1 MGDFDDI
8 NVKINVD
15 ASGAEQGI
23 TRVSTS
29 LNKLNSDVDKLGSG
43 ADFGDKLNS
52 ESKQAEGGLDKLGE
66 AAEQANQKLAKVG
79 SGLNLSAVGSQLDA
93 LSGKMQ
99 AWGAGLSILAAPF
112 ELVGAAS
119 VNAFADFEA
128 GMGKIFTLLPDI
140 TDQAMSEMS
149 SQIKEFSTTFGAD
162 LSTIQQAAYDALS
175 SGVSQA
181 DLMPFLE
188 TAQTAAVAGMSDV
201 GTAVDGLT
209 SAINAYQMELDD
221 AGRVSDVFFKTVELG
236 KIEFDELSRNIGKVA
251 PTAAQFGISIED
263 TGAAI
268 AAMTSQG
275 VSAEETMTGLKNLFK
290 DVATP
295 GTQLNKIFQ
304 EIAGVTFKDFIANG
318 GTLAEAISKLRDY
331 SNQTGKSFFEM
342 GSTFESANTLAMLGG
357 GFFEKYSEMT
367 EKVGNAAGSTESA
380 YSKMSDTMAF
390 ALDKLKAQFQVMSVD
405 IGEKLAPVVLEF
417 TQWLTENAD
426 QISDFAQNVASA
438 AVPAIESI
446 FNTLQKGMDMY
457 ENMSP
462 ETKAMLAKLIG
473 VGAVG
478 AAVAGPGL
486 LIGGTAL
493 SPVATLITAMGTLQ
507 TKSLLAKAAMGGV
520 GTEAGIIAG
529 SSGAAA
535 SGLGGIS
542 TALSGIGPLGWA
554 AAAALAAAGAAYV
567 TNFGGFRD
575 NINDAVK
582 EAESAIKN
590 FNTGNYE
597 QAGTD
602 AAEAMAK
609 GLGSV
614 GDLAVDA
621 VKATPEALQA
631 GEEFV
636 SAFQDGVN
644 QSADA
649 FGNASAQ
656 LLLSAM
662 KSGIESGAGV
672 LSGAGTVISDSIQ
685 NGINIDS
692 IGSFLVS
699 QLSGISLESVGNTLA
714 ESLISGFT
722 HANFGIMGDVVENA
736 LKGGA
741 KGAIDWIQEETSK
754 LTGKTK
760 EEVQEA
766 ASTLPIIGGILGGDY
781 GTKETTTPYNQVSMD
796 TSKWSYPTQS
806 QTTEATA
813 AGVTTGFTDAAPII
827 AEQTGKSVAE
837 SLAKERGWNY
847 KGSPDVAMAERFL
860 DENPE
865 FAEKYQAEL
874 KAADEETTD
883 ETKKSG
889 DKIVKTLE
897 ELKIEAYNKAQ
908 ESFVD
913 PTTDTKYQFNKDTG
927 QYEKY
932 TMAEKLA
939 EEKAKA
945 DQKAIEAQQKASDD
959 AIEAR
964 KKAEETY
971 NQKLIDLAAKRDEK
985 LGDLDLS
992 DKKYADKRAKV
1003 LDDYSDGV
1011 AEAKRKYDEAQ
1022 GKYNDAIKE
1031 SGNTTIDASKTTK
1044 DFKKSTQEASTGLI
1058 SFSDPVKLATGEVL
1072 FFGPA
1077 VSSAT
1082 STLKEL
1088 GSLDIKSIIQGWL
1101 GEGELGEAQQRKA
1114 NDLGALYGEDV
1125 SDRLTNGLATTIS
1138 KELPKWLEWQK
1149 EGKDQSYDDVSKYKS
1164 DLWYEFA
1171 NAVLKTNYAGYTD
1184 PGTRDWTFRHNVDD
1198 KLNPDTQKITDGLFN
1213 KALESYVKPFFN
1225 GLLKSEPG
1233 KDWLGNPDV
1242 QNSSKYYSNDWKFV
1256 NEAIDQTGTE
1266 SKTTTPQINTLNS
1279 AFEKIGLTGSGL
1291 TDVLSNVNQALS
1303 DHHANIQESQDYLK
1317 QYNDAAGE
1325 NVKFTKDQEGQTK
1338 DLMNSIG
1345 MLGTAQNMY
1354 NTYMQDGVLDATE
1367 SAHVQEALAA
1377 ATKMMGDAG
1386 IDANTNL
1393 SGLPGALQALASAAQ
1408 AAMSQIQ
1415 SAISNANTAVQNAQS
1430 TAANIFK
1437 FGAPYTP
1444 GAMPESNLKF
1454 GNRITADNIMDPC
1467 SFGQNGQIFNDWLYS
1482 NGQKRFFASGGPVTE
1497 NGPAM
1502 LHQGEYV
1509 LRRDEVNRPTSG
1521 PIQVIVNMQNS
1532 RFGDADM
1539 AKKLPNDI
1547 AAATKR
1553 ALGRKGVGI

>member
-15 ASGAEQGI
+15 ASGAEQGL

-29 LNKLNSDVDKLGSG
+29 LNKLNSDVGKLGTG

-52 ESKQAEGGLDKLGE
+52 EAKQAEGGLDKLGQ
-66 AAEQANQKLAKVG
+66 AAEQANQKLAKIG

-99 AWGAGLSILAAPF
+99 SWGAGLSILAAPF

-119 VNAFADFEA
+119 VNAFVDFEA

-140 TDQAMSEMS
+140 TEKGMSEMS
-149 SQIKEFSTTFGAD
+149 AQIKEFSTTFGAD
-162 LSTIQQAAYDALS
+162 LSTVQQAAYDALS

-181 DLMPFLE
+181 DLMPFIE

-268 AAMTSQG
+268 AAITSQG

-331 SNQTGKSFFEM
+331 STQTGKSFFEM
-342 GSTFESANTLAMLGG
+342 GSTFESANSLAMLGG
-357 GFFEKYSEMT
+357 GFFEKYAEMT
-367 EKVGNAAGSTESA
+367 EEIGSAAGSTESA

-390 ALDKLKAQFQVMSVD
+390 AIGKLKSQFQVMSVD

-417 TQWLTENAD
+417 TEWLTENAD
-426 QISDFAQNVASA
+426 KISDFAQNVASA

-446 FNTLQKGMDMY
+446 FDTLQKGMDMY
-457 ENMSP
+457 DNMSP

-493 SPVATLITAMGTLQ
+493 SPVASLITMMGNLQ
-507 TKSLLAKAAMGGV
+507 ASSVMAKAAMGGV
-520 GTEAGIIAG
+520 STEAGIIAG

-542 TALSGIGPLGWA
+542 TALAGIGPLGWA

-597 QAGTD
+597 DAGRD

-609 GLGSV
+609 GLGSF
-614 GDLAVDA
+614 GDLALDA
-621 VKATPEALQA
+621 VKATPEAIQA
-631 GEEFV
+631 GSEFV
-636 SAFQDGVN
+636 DAFQDGVN

-649 FGNASAQ
+649 FGNSSAQ
-656 LLLSAM
+656 MLLSAM

-699 QLSGISLESVGNTLA
+699 QLSGISLESVGNILA

-736 LKGGA
+736 LKGVG
-741 KGAIDWIQEETSK
+741 KGTIDWIQEETAK
-754 LTGKTK
+754 LVGVTK
-760 EEVQEA
+760 EDVQKKA
-766 ASTLPIIGGILGGDY
+766 LGLPFVGGILGGDY
-781 GTKETTTPYNQVSMD
+781 DKTVAATTYAPGISTGAAPGTMVIDVTGKLQQQLDKQQTSNADVISKLAEEKDVSYESAKKMYD
-796 TSKWSYPTQS
+796 SSEKFAASVDKLYGGVS
-806 QTTEATA
+806 VTTE
-813 AGVTTGFTDAAPII
+813 
-827 AEQTGKSVAE
+827 
-837 SLAKERGWNY
+837 
-847 KGSPDVAMAERFL
+847 
-860 DENPE
+860 
-865 FAEKYQAEL
+865 
-874 KAADEETTD
+874 

-889 DKIVKTLE
+889 DKIVKSLE
-897 ELKIEAYNKAQ
+897 ELKTEAYNKAQ
-908 ESFVD
+908 DTFTD
-913 PTTDTKYQFNKDTG
+913 PSTNTKYKFNELTG
-927 QYEKY
+927 SYEKY
-932 TMAEKLA
+932 TMTEKLA

-945 DQKAIEAQQKASDD
+945 DQKAIEAQQKASEK
-959 AIEAR
+959 AIEAIT
-964 KKAEETY
+964 KAEDTY
-971 NQKLIDLAAKRDEK
+971 NQKLIDLAARRDEK
-985 LGDLDLS
+985 LADLDITDEKYS
-992 DKKYADKRAKV
+992 KKKAKV

-1011 AEAKRKYDEAQ
+1011 AKAKRQLEEAHKKYGDSIISA
-1022 GKYNDAIKE
+1022 GDSTKVFSE
-1031 SGNTTIDASKTTK
+1031 SQKSAS
-1044 DFKKSTQEASTGLI
+1044 DDIFK
-1058 SFSDPVKLATGEVL
+1058 FSEPVKVGGE
-1072 FFGPA
+1072 
-1077 VSSAT
+1077 SAT
-1082 STLKEL
+1082 IFATNTSTAS
-1088 GSLDIKSIIQGWL
+1088 GAVADFASQLDSIDMKSIIQGWL
-1101 GEGELGEAQQRKA
+1101 GEGELGEAAQRKA
-1114 NDLGALYGEDV
+1114 TDLGALYGKDV
-1125 SDRLTNGLATTIS
+1125 SEQLASGLATTIS
-1138 KELPKWLEWQK
+1138 KELPKWVDWQK
-1149 EGKDQSYDDVSKYKS
+1149 EGKGQSFEDVSKTKS

-1171 NAVLKTNYAGYTD
+1171 NAVLKSNYAGYRD
-1184 PGTRDWTFRHNVDD
+1184 LGTRDWTFRQDIES
-1198 KLNPDTQKITDGLFN
+1198 KLNPDTLKMTEELF
-1213 KALESYVKPFFN
+1213 KKSLDAYVKPFY
-1225 GLLKSEPG
+1225 EG
-1233 KDWLGNPDV
+1233 KITAQSGTDYLGD
-1242 QNSSKYYSNDWKFV
+1242 QDIKNSSKYWSNDWKFV
-1256 NEAIDQTGTE
+1256 NEGLKETGTE
-1266 SKTTTPQINTLNS
+1266 AKTTTPQINTLNS
-1279 AFEKIGLTGSGL
+1279 ALEKIGLTGSGL
-1291 TDVLSNVNQALS
+1291 TDVLSSVNQALS

-1325 NVKFTKDQEGQTK
+1325 NVKYTQQQERQTNS
-1338 DLMNSIG
+1338 LMNSLG

-1354 NTYMQDGVLDATE
+1354 NTYMQDGILDSTE
-1367 SAHVQEALAA
+1367 SAHVQQALAS

-1386 IDANTNL
+1386 ITAEGGI

-1408 AAMSQIQ
+1408 AAMAAIQAAIGQAQDAIKMQSVAGKYPTMPGTKPSQMADRPYNQNIN
-1415 SAISNANTAVQNAQS
+1415 INMNNNTFPSGTNPGEVFS
-1430 TAANIFK
+1430 TFV
-1437 FGAPYTP
+1437 
-1444 GAMPESNLKF
+1444 
-1454 GNRITADNIMDPC
+1454 
-1467 SFGQNGQIFNDWLYS
+1467 NGT
-1482 NGQKRFFASGGPVTE
+1482 R
-1497 NGPAM
+1497 
-1502 LHQGEYV
+1502 
-1509 LRRDEVNRPTSG
+1509 
-1521 PIQVIVNMQNS
+1521 VI
-1532 RFGDADM
+1532 
-1539 AKKLPNDI
+1539 
-1547 AAATKR
+1547 
-1553 ALGRKGVGI
+1553 GV